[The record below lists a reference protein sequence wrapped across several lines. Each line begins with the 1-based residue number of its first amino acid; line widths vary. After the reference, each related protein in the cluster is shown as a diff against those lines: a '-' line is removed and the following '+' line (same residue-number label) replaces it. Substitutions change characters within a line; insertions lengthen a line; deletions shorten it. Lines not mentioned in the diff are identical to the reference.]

1 MIIKRFMFEASD
13 CYLVLFYLAF
23 FEQDVVKV
31 RSELISVFHVDTFRR
46 LLLEGVVPYLTLK
59 MKSRRK
65 EAAVALSKKTD
76 EVTNDETNISTLAE
90 NARKDHYEQ
99 FDDYIEMIIQLGYI
113 VSDVF
118 GDTLLMAFCIIA
130 KKDAHE
136 LISFIFLQT
145 LFASAYPL
153 APFVAIIANFIELRL
168 DAFKLTYVTMRP
180 RPMPSSDVGTWK
192 VLIKIIVWMSAIT
205 NCFIFCFSSMQ
216 MYQYLPEYFTVDKY
230 GEHDLKAGSGIVV
243 IFLLFGIER
252 LLIVLGLLIDLFVPD
267 LPEAIVK
274 KEKRKQFVDFRLH
287 QEEKAKKKKEWETK
301 IKALFSPEKF
311 QSNNT
316 LLGPKNFCR

>member
-46 LLLEGVVPYLTLK
+46 LLLEGVVPYLTQK
-59 MKSRRK
+59 VKSRRK

-76 EVTNDETNISTLAE
+76 DVMSDETNISTLAE
-90 NARKDHYEQ
+90 NSRKDHYDQ

-113 VSDVF
+113 
-118 GDTLLMAFCIIA
+118 
-130 KKDAHE
+130 
-136 LISFIFLQT
+136 T

-180 RPMPSSDVGTWK
+180 RPMPSSDIGTWK

-267 LPEAIVK
+267 MPEAIVK
-274 KEKRKQFVDFRLH
+274 KEKRKQFLDFRLH

-311 QSNNT
+311 QSSNP
-316 LLGPKNFCR
+316 LISPKNFCR